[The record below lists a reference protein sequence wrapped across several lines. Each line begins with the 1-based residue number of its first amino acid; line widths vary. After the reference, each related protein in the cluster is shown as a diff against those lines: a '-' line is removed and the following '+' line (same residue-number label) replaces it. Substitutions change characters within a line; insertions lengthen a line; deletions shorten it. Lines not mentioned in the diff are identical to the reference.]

1 MSELLALPQP
11 GALGQDGA
19 EDAPPLVLLAAPD
32 AVERLLALAHAQLGM
47 EVALISEFTED
58 RQVVRIVSG
67 DAEAFDIQI
76 GGSAQLFDTYC
87 WSMVNGYLPPVIP
100 DARADAR
107 ARHLEVT
114 WGASIGSY
122 IGVPI
127 RFSNGRIYGTLC
139 CLSHSANPSLRERD
153 ADFMTILAGLIGHH
167 LESDWLTRMRRLK
180 TVERIRGVLEDG
192 GIGVVFRPIFDL
204 RSLSIA
210 GYEAVTRFHSGGSP
224 DRWLAEA
231 AEIGLRQDLERAAI
245 QVAMAHLL
253 DLPERAFLWVNVSTS
268 AIGSSTGRATIESVG
283 ADRIIVALSPTD
295 PDDEPGLIEAV
306 RGLRAQGVR
315 LAIDHAGSGSA
326 SMANVFR
333 LQPDVL
339 RLHAGAPRGIDADPA
354 QREVVSFVARVGSE
368 VGAVIVAEGIETRH
382 TLEVLQDLGVAYGQ
396 GYALAPPL
404 SIEDLAR
411 ERR

>member
-1 MSELLALPQP
+1 MSELLTLPQS
-11 GALGQDGA
+11 GAVGDDGA
-19 EDAPPLVLLAAPD
+19 KNAPSLVLLPAP
-32 AVERLLALAHAQLGM
+32 AVERLLALAQTQLGM

-67 DAEAFDIQI
+67 DAEAFGLQI

-87 WSMVNGYLPPVIP
+87 WSMVNGHLPRVIP
-100 DARADAR
+100 DARADVR

-114 WGASIGSY
+114 WEESIGSY

-127 RFSNGRIYGTLC
+127 RFSDGRIYGTLC
-139 CLSHSANPSLRERD
+139 CFSHSANPSLRERD
-153 ADFMTILAGLIGHH
+153 AEFMTILAGLIGHD
-167 LESDWLTRMRRLK
+167 LETDWVARMRRLK
-180 TVERIRGVLEDG
+180 TVERIRGVLEEG

-204 RSLSIA
+204 CSLSIV
-210 GYEAVTRFHSGGSP
+210 GYEALTRFHSGDGP
-224 DRWLAEA
+224 DRWFAEA

-245 QVAMAHLL
+245 QVATAHLF
-253 DLPERAFLWVNVSTS
+253 DLPEGAFLWVNLSPS
-268 AIGSSTGRATIESVG
+268 AIGSPTARAMIESVG

-295 PDDEPGLIEAV
+295 PVEEPGLMEAV
-306 RGLRAQGVR
+306 RGLRAQGLR

-326 SMANVFR
+326 ALANVFR

-339 RLHAGAPRGIDADPA
+339 RLRAGASPGIDADPTQWA
-354 QREVVSFVARVGSE
+354 VVSFVARVGSE

-382 TLEVLQDLGVAYGQ
+382 TVEVLRDLGVAYGQ

-404 SIEDLAR
+404 SVEDLAR
-411 ERR
+411 ERQ